1 MPKAGDVRA
10 DGKVFIRMV
19 RDKEFWGTPE
29 KLAEYRE
36 KARAK
41 AKVQNAKKMD
51 RYRSDPDFR
60 ETCLRQAKEYHD
72 KDYRRSIL
80 ANAKRSARHQG
91 LPCDLES
98 IDDIPL
104 VTHCPVFGT
113 PLERGSLGREAS
125 PSLDKIVPAKGYV
138 KGNVVVV
145 SHRVNRLKS
154 DATLEEL
161 ELLAKFYKKF
171 AKARK

>member
-10 DGKVFIRMV
+10 DGMVFIRKF
-19 RDKEFWGTPE
+19 RNSEIWGTPE
-29 KLAEYRE
+29 KFAEYRAKT
-36 KARAK
+36 KAN
-41 AKVQNAKKMD
+41 AKVQNAKKMA
-51 RYRSDPDFR
+51 RYHADPDFK
-60 ETCLRQAKEYHD
+60 ESSLRQAKEYHD

-91 LPCDLES
+91 LPCNLET

-113 PLERGSLGREAS
+113 PLVRGSLGRETS
-125 PSLDKIVPAKGYV
+125 PSLDKIVPELGYV
-138 KGNVVVV
+138 KGNVVIV
-145 SHRVNRLKS
+145 SHRANRLKS
-154 DATLEEL
+154 DATLGEL
-161 ELLAKFYKKF
+161 QLLAKFYKKF